1 MRVIAG
7 RRPEVLLLAA
17 LLVFGLVVVLRGL
30 QAQPTSPLAIDMAA
44 PAPAPVERGDERVI
58 AGLQE
63 RIRQN
68 PNDVDA
74 YAQLGL
80 AQLQRV
86 RETGDPSLYGKAE
99 AAFAQALKRNPQQFD
114 ALVGQGQLAL
124 ARHQF
129 ADALRSGEQASAV
142 NPFSAHPYG
151 IVGDAHVELGQYDA
165 AVAAIQKM
173 VDTRPDLNS
182 YSRVSYMRELHG
194 DADGAITAMRQ
205 AVEAGAPGSEA
216 LLWTQVQLGHLY
228 FNRGDLTTA
237 ERIYLDTLQTR
248 SDYIYAWA
256 GVARVRAA
264 QGHSDE
270 AIRIYQEAIK
280 RLPLPELVIALGELY
295 DAAGKPAEARRQY
308 DLVRAM
314 QQINAGAGM
323 DVDLELALFDADHP
337 LDEDG
342 AGGTDPAATVE
353 RARAAYT
360 RRPSIYAAD
369 ALAWA
374 LYAAGD
380 YTAARR
386 YSQEALRLG
395 TRDAALHYRAGM
407 IAFAIGDR
415 ATARAELEQA
425 LAINPYFSVRHAPTA
440 RATLDQLRP

>member
-1 MRVIAG
+1 MHVLAR
-7 RRPEVLLLAA
+7 RRPEVLLLAT
-17 LLVFGLVVVLRGL
+17 LLAFGLVVVLRGL
-30 QAQPTSPLAIDMAA
+30 QAQPATPLAVDMSAPV
-44 PAPAPVERGDERVI
+44 PAPIERGDERMI
-58 AGLQE
+58 ADLQE

-68 PNDVDA
+68 PNDTDA

-86 RETGDPSLYGKAE
+86 RETADPSLYGKAE
-99 AAFAQALKRNPQQFD
+99 AAFAEALKRDPQQFD

-129 ADALRSGEQASAV
+129 VDALRWGEQASAI

-151 IVGDAHVELGQYDA
+151 IMGDAHVELGEYDT

-182 YSRVSYMRELHG
+182 YSRVSYVRELHG
-194 DADGAITAMRQ
+194 DANGAITAMRQ

-248 SDYIYAWA
+248 PDYVYAWA
-256 GVARVRAA
+256 GIARVRAA
-264 QGHSDE
+264 QGHSVE

-280 RLPLPELVIALGELY
+280 RLPLPEFVIALGELY
-295 DAAGKPAEARRQY
+295 DAAGRPAEARRQY
-308 DLVRAM
+308 DLVRGM
-314 QQINAGAGM
+314 QQLNAGAGM

-337 LDEDG
+337 SVDG
-342 AGGTDPAATVE
+342 ADPAATVE

-407 IAFAIGDR
+407 IAFATGGR

-440 RATLDQLRP
+440 RATLAQLRP

>member
-1 MRVIAG
+1 MRVLAG
-7 RRPEVLLLAA
+7 RRPEVMLLAA
-17 LLVFGLVVVLRGL
+17 LLVFGLIVVLRGL
-30 QAQPTSPLAIDMAA
+30 QPQPVSPLAVDLAA
-44 PAPAPVERGDERVI
+44 PAPAPVERGDER
-58 AGLQE
+58 ALADLQE

-68 PNDVDA
+68 PNDTDA

-86 RETGDPSLYGKAE
+86 RESGDLSLYGKAE
-99 AAFAQALKRNPQQFD
+99 SAFAEALARDPQQFD

-129 ADALRSGEQASAV
+129 ADALRWGERASAV

-151 IVGDAHVELGQYDA
+151 IMGDAHVELGQYDA

-182 YSRVSYMRELHG
+182 YSRVSYLRELHG
-194 DADGAITAMRQ
+194 DADGAIAAMRQ

-228 FNRGDLTTA
+228 FNRGDLAAA

-248 SDYIYAWA
+248 PDYIYAWA

-264 QGHSDE
+264 QGHTDE
-270 AIRIYQEAIK
+270 AVRLYQETIK
-280 RLPLPELVIALGELY
+280 RLPLPEFVIALGELY
-295 DAAGKPAEARRQY
+295 DAAGRPADARRQY

-314 QQINAGAGM
+314 QQLNAGAGM
-323 DVDLELALFDADHP
+323 DVGLELALFDADHP
-337 LDEDG
+337 LGEDG
-342 AGGTDPAATVE
+342 AVGADPAATVE
-353 RARAAYT
+353 LARAAYA

-374 LYAAGD
+374 LYTAGD
-380 YTAARR
+380 YTTARR

-395 TRDAALHYRAGM
+395 TRDAALHHHAGM
-407 IAFAIGDR
+407 IAFAMGDR
-415 ATARAELEQA
+415 AMARAELEQA
-425 LAINPYFSVRHAPTA
+425 LAINPYFSARHAPTA
-440 RATLDQLRP
+440 QVTLNKLRP

>member
-1 MRVIAG
+1 M
-7 RRPEVLLLAA
+7 LLAA

-30 QAQPTSPLAIDMAA
+30 QAQPASPLAVDMAA
-44 PAPAPVERGDERVI
+44 PAPAPIERGDERMI

-68 PNDVDA
+68 PNDTDA

-99 AAFAQALKRNPQQFD
+99 AAFAEALKRDPQQFD

-129 ADALRSGEQASAV
+129 ADALRWGEQASAV

-151 IVGDAHVELGQYDA
+151 IMGDAHVELGEYDA

-182 YSRVSYMRELHG
+182 YSRVSYVRELHG

-237 ERIYLDTLQTR
+237 ERIYLDTLQTHP
-248 SDYIYAWA
+248 DYIYAWA

-264 QGHSDE
+264 QGHTDE
-270 AIRIYQEAIK
+270 ASRIYQEAIK
-280 RLPLPELVIALGELY
+280 RLPLPEFVIALGELY
-295 DAAGKPAEARRQY
+295 DAAGRPAEARRQY

-314 QQINAGAGM
+314 QQLNAGAGV
-323 DVDLELALFDADHP
+323 DVDVELALFDADHP
-337 LDEDG
+337 LDKPVAG
-342 AGGTDPAATVE
+342 ANPAATVE
-353 RARAAYT
+353 RARAAYA

-407 IAFAIGDR
+407 IAFAMGDR

-440 RATLDQLRP
+440 RATLEQLRS

>member
-1 MRVIAG
+1 M
-7 RRPEVLLLAA
+7 LLAA
-17 LLVFGLVVVLRGL
+17 LLVFGLVVALRAL
-30 QAQPTSPLAIDMAA
+30 RDQPATPLAVDMSA
-44 PAPAPVERGDERVI
+44 PAPAPIELGDERVI
-58 AGLQE
+58 VGLQE

-68 PNDVDA
+68 PNDTDA

-86 RETGDPSLYGKAE
+86 RETADPTLYGKAE
-99 AAFAQALKRNPQQFD
+99 AAFAEALKRDPQQFD

-129 ADALRSGEQASAV
+129 ADALRWGERASAI
-142 NPFSAHPYG
+142 NSFSARPYG
-151 IVGDAHVELGQYDA
+151 IIGDAHVELGQYEA
-165 AVAAIQKM
+165 AVAAMQKM

-194 DADGAITAMRQ
+194 DTDGAIAAMRQ
-205 AVEAGAPGSEA
+205 AIEAGAPGAEGT
-216 LLWTQVQLGHLY
+216 LWSQVQLGHLY
-228 FNRGDLTTA
+228 FNRGDLATA
-237 ERIYLDTLQTR
+237 EQVYADTLQIR
-248 SDYIYAWA
+248 PDYVYALA

-264 QGHSDE
+264 QGRAGE
-270 AIRIYQEAIK
+270 AIHSYQAIVK
-280 RLPLPELVIALGELY
+280 RLPLSEFVIALGELY
-295 DAAGKPAEARRQY
+295 ESNGRPADAKRQY

-314 QQINAGAGM
+314 QQLNAGAGV

-337 LDEDG
+337 LDKLG
-342 AGGTDPAATVE
+342 AGGADPAATVE
-353 RARAAYT
+353 RARAAHA

-380 YTAARR
+380 YAAARG

-407 IAFAIGDR
+407 IAYALGDR

-440 RATLDQLRP
+440 RARLEELRQP